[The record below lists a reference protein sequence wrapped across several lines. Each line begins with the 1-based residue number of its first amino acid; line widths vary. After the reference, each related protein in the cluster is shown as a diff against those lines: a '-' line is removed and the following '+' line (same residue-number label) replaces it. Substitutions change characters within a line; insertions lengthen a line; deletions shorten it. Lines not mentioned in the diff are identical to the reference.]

1 MQSSPTWDSDTSE
14 PQIDSMT
21 SEAPSSGCQQAPIYV
36 CGPTASGKSAL
47 AIELAQTL
55 GGEVVNADAYQ
66 LYRGLETL
74 VASPSQEEIS
84 SAPHHLF
91 SLLSLSEALDA
102 NRYRKMALP
111 VIADIQKR
119 GLIPIIV
126 GGSGLYLK
134 FLTHGPSPLPSGD
147 PELRKQLEQR
157 SLEDLLHELDE
168 LDPEEGATIDRH
180 NRRYVSR
187 SLELCLLTGKAVSG
201 LRRDWEQP
209 PPVTPRGYLLNWP
222 REELS
227 DRIAQRTVEMLS
239 NGAIPEVAAL
249 PGEAST
255 AAKAIGVK
263 EIQAHLSG
271 ERNLAETT
279 ELITIATRQYAK
291 RQRTW
296 FKKETWLTLLGPGKP
311 LPSL

>member
-1 MQSSPTWDSDTSE
+1 
-14 PQIDSMT
+14 MT
-21 SEAPSSGCQQAPIYV
+21 SEAPSSSFQQAPIYV

-66 LYRGLETL
+66 LYQGLETL
-74 VASPSQEEIS
+74 AASPSQEELNTV
-84 SAPHHLF
+84 PHHLF
-91 SLLSLSEALDA
+91 SILPLSEALDA
-102 NRYRKMALP
+102 NRYRKIALP

-119 GLIPIIV
+119 GLTPIVV

-147 PELRKQLEQR
+147 PELRNQLDQR
-157 SLEDLLHELDE
+157 SLDELLRELDE
-168 LDPEEGATIDRH
+168 LDPEEGSSIDRN

-187 SLELCLLTGKAVSG
+187 ALELCLLTGKAVSG

-209 PPVTPRGYLLNWP
+209 PPIPPRGYLLNWP

-249 PGEAST
+249 PNDATT

-263 EIQAHLSG
+263 EIQTHLAG
-271 ERNLAETT
+271 EKDLTKTT
-279 ELITIATRQYAK
+279 ELIIIATRQYAK

-296 FKKETWLTLLGPGKP
+296 FRKETWLTPLSPDAP
-311 LPSL
+311 LPPL